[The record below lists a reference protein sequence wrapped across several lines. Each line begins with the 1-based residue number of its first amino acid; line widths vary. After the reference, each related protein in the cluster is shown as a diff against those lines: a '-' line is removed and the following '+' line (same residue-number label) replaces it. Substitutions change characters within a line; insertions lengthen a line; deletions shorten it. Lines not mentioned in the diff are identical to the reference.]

1 MRVEVEDGRLRAIE
15 SHPENLATPEGVC
28 LKGLSYIERVYA
40 KDRVLHPL
48 QKTSKGNFERIS
60 WDTALDRITA
70 ELIAARERHG
80 PRSVFFYAGSG
91 TKGLL
96 NELSKEFW
104 RLYGGCTTTYGDLCW
119 PAGLEATRLTLGDNK
134 HNAPW
139 DLVNAR
145 LIIFWG
151 KNPAETNIHQ
161 MRFVEEAIDH
171 GARVV
176 VVDPRRTQSA
186 ESAELLVQI
195 RPGTDG
201 ALALGI
207 AHLLIARRSID
218 EAFIRDHVH
227 GYREFA
233 EMVRD
238 YPPDR
243 VAEIT
248 DVPVEVI
255 ERLADLIASIT
266 PLSVC
271 AGFGMQRYTNSAQT
285 MRALITLLAL
295 TGNIGKPGAGWI
307 YANLQSSIF
316 NSVREPLALYPP
328 DADDVPIRVS
338 VSTARLGPEML
349 EQRDPELKVAWVERG
364 NPVTQ
369 NPQTSKV
376 LDAFR
381 ALDFRVVVDQ
391 FLTDTAREADIV
403 LPAKTMFEQTDV
415 IGAYWHPYIQI
426 KAKLI
431 EPPGEVRPETEVYW
445 RLAQRLGFTK
455 AEIEERIPAP
465 SDAAVE
471 AWLESRLEPFSELSL
486 DRLRRG
492 PILAPGTQEVAWSDL
507 VFPTPSGKIEL
518 LSEEA
523 GVRWGADPLPAYG
536 PNVERPATGEA
547 RDYPLQLLTPN
558 TKNRIHSQFGNL
570 PSIRGIDPDTFAEM
584 SPVDAAARGIV
595 DDDRVCV
602 FNDRGK
608 IEIAVRL
615 DHSLRPGCIVIH
627 NGWWLSEG
635 GGINLL
641 SAARETDMGHGAA
654 FHDNAVEVE
663 LAR

>member
-1 MRVEVEDGRLRAIE
+1 MRVTVEDGRLRSIE
-15 SHPENLATPEGVC
+15 SHSDNMATPEGVC

-40 KDRVLHPL
+40 KDRILHPL
-48 QKTSKGNFERIS
+48 QRTSSGDFERIT
-60 WDTALDRITA
+60 WDSALDRIA
-70 ELIAARERHG
+70 SELISARDRFG
-80 PRSVFFYAGSG
+80 PRSVFFYTGSG

-96 NELSKEFW
+96 NEVSDNFW
-104 RLYGGCTTTYGDLCW
+104 RLFGGCTTTYGDLCW

-161 MRFVEEAIDH
+161 MRFVEEAVDN

-176 VVDPRRTQSA
+176 VIDPRRTQSA
-186 ESAELLVQI
+186 EGAELLVQI

-218 EAFIRDHVH
+218 DAFIRDHVH

-233 EMVRD
+233 AMVRD

-243 VAEIT
+243 VADIT
-248 DVPVEVI
+248 DVPVEVV
-255 ERLADLIASIT
+255 ERLADLIGSIT
-266 PLSVC
+266 PLSIC

-285 MRALITLLAL
+285 MRSLIALLAL

-316 NSVREPLALYPP
+316 SSVCEPLALYPP
-328 DADDVPIRVS
+328 ATDDDPIRVS

-376 LDAFR
+376 LEAFR

-431 EPPGEVRPETEVYW
+431 DPPGEVRPETEVYW
-445 RLAQRLGFTK
+445 HLARRLGVSPD
-455 AEIEERIPAP
+455 EIKRRVPAP
-465 SDAAVE
+465 SDEAIE
-471 AWLESRLEPFSELSL
+471 AWLESRLEAFPELSIE
-486 DRLRRG
+486 RLRQG
-492 PILAPGTQEVAWSDL
+492 PVLAPGTQEIAWSDFS
-507 VFPTPSGKIEL
+507 FPTPSGRIEL

-523 GVRWGADPLPAYG
+523 RDRWGADALPTFG
-536 PNVERPATGEA
+536 PNIERPAAGDA
-547 RDYPLQLLTPN
+547 HDFPLQLLTPN

-570 PSIRGIDPDTFAEM
+570 PSIRALDPDTFAEM
-584 SPVDAAARGIV
+584 SPADAAERGIV
-595 DDDRVCV
+595 EGDRVRV

-608 IEIAVRL
+608 VETTVKL

-654 FHDNAVEVE
+654 FHDNAVDVE

>member
-1 MRVEVEDGRLRAIE
+1 
-15 SHPENLATPEGVC
+15 
-28 LKGLSYIERVYA
+28 
-40 KDRVLHPL
+40 
-48 QKTSKGNFERIS
+48 
-60 WDTALDRITA
+60 
-70 ELIAARERHG
+70 
-80 PRSVFFYAGSG
+80 
-91 TKGLL
+91 
-96 NELSKEFW
+96 
-104 RLYGGCTTTYGDLCW
+104 
-119 PAGLEATRLTLGDNK
+119 
-134 HNAPW
+134 
-139 DLVNAR
+139 
-145 LIIFWG
+145 
-151 KNPAETNIHQ
+151 
-161 MRFVEEAIDH
+161 
-171 GARVV
+171 
-176 VVDPRRTQSA
+176 
-186 ESAELLVQI
+186 
-195 RPGTDG
+195 
-201 ALALGI
+201 
-207 AHLLIARRSID
+207 
-218 EAFIRDHVH
+218 
-227 GYREFA
+227 
-233 EMVRD
+233 
-238 YPPDR
+238 
-243 VAEIT
+243 
-248 DVPVEVI
+248 VPVEVI

-445 RLAQRLGFTK
+445 VLAQRLGFTK